1 MRPTLWGGGGGVRGP
16 PQCDTWL
23 HVMKVTV
30 VTVATFTRRGSGC
43 VCACR
48 SCRSKVHVGMRQ
60 TGQAP
65 PYTRRLLLL
74 VLVLLVLL
82 YVHVH
87 VWVAATCTSVP
98 REFRGENLE
107 ILRRIL
113 RHNIANSA
121 AILHNIQHSAEILQ
135 KFCSNYEGQR

>member
-1 MRPTLWGGGGGVRGP
+1 MTALLLYGEVMAVCTVMIIAVIIQPGPEAMPPATEGGGGAQERGTTKINYFHLFR
-16 PQCDTWL
+16 DE
-23 HVMKVTV
+23 K
-30 VTVATFTRRGSGC
+30 A
-43 VCACR
+43 
-48 SCRSKVHVGMRQ
+48 
-60 TGQAP
+60 
-65 PYTRRLLLL
+65 
-74 VLVLLVLL
+74 
-82 YVHVH
+82 
-87 VWVAATCTSVP
+87 VP